1 MIVTLDGQRVDES
14 FRPGCKLQSVVDQIR
29 GRLSSPN
36 RIIVSVA
43 VNGRRLDDD
52 VLTETLERPVESDA
66 QVDLESSEPEE
77 LVERAFRG
85 LAESFS
91 QAADGIDHMADGLKS
106 SDPTQ
111 AMHDVGDFV
120 TLWQTAYRAIAQC
133 SGLLNRDLT
142 ACEFD
147 GQPVIQCISTLV
159 DRLSELRGALE
170 ARDMVLLADLVR
182 YELQPLARSWQALL
196 ASLAEQVQ
204 APAARPS

>member
-1 MIVTLDGQRVDES
+1 MIVTLDGQRVDEA
-14 FRPGCKLQSVVDQIR
+14 FEPGCKLQSVVDRVR
-29 GRLSSPN
+29 GRASAGN

-43 VNGRRLDDD
+43 LNGRQLDDD
-52 VLTETLERPVESDA
+52 VLSETLEQAVEADA
-66 QVDLESSEPEE
+66 QIDLESTEPDD

-91 QAADGIDHMADGLKS
+91 EAADQTDAMAEALKGH
-106 SDPTQ
+106 DPVQ

-120 TLWQTAYRAIAQC
+120 TLWQTAYRALAQC

-142 ACEFD
+142 ACEFE
-147 GQPVIQCISTLV
+147 GRPVIECISTLV

-182 YELQPLARSWQALL
+182 YELQPLARSWHALL
-196 ASLAEQVQ
+196 TNLAEQVH
-204 APAARPS
+204 APAAQPS

>member
-14 FRPGCKLQSVVDQIR
+14 FRPGCKLQAVVDQVR
-29 GRLSSPN
+29 SHMSSAK

-43 VNGRRLDDD
+43 VNGERLDDD

-66 QVDLESSEPEE
+66 QVDLESSEPAE

-91 QAADGIDHMADGLKS
+91 QAADGIDPMADGLKS
-106 SDPTQ
+106 SDPTR

-142 ACEFD
+142 ACEFE
-147 GQPVIQCISTLV
+147 GQPVIQCIATLV

-196 ASLAEQVQ
+196 ISLAEQVQ
-204 APAARPS
+204 APAAQPS